1 MPLSKAFPA
10 AAALLLLA
18 VPALHAAP
26 IPAAAEV
33 VPAAR
38 LRAFVA
44 VTSNGLVS
52 HPATT
57 DPASRTLIV
66 RRDGPGEVEVHAL
79 LNDVIVVQA
88 GTATL
93 LAGGRVEGGRETAP
107 NERRG
112 GTIAG
117 GRSQA
122 LHPGDLVWIPAG
134 IPHQMILKRGGS
146 FTYVAVKTDKA
157 GE

>member
-1 MPLSKAFPA
+1 MQLSKLFPA
-10 AAALLLLA
+10 AALPLLA
-18 VPALHAAP
+18 IAADAAP
-26 IPAAAEV
+26 MPPVAEV
-33 VPAAR
+33 VPAAQ

-44 VTSNGLVS
+44 VTSNGLVA
-52 HPATT
+52 HPATA

-79 LNDVIVVQA
+79 LNDVIVPQA
-88 GTATL
+88 GAATL
-93 LAGGRVEGGRETAP
+93 LVGGHVEGGRETAP

-117 GRSQA
+117 GRSYA
-122 LHPGDLVWIPAG
+122 LHPGDVVWIPAG
-134 IPHQMILKRGGS
+134 IPHQMIVRRGGS

-157 GE
+157 GGG